1 MDPEEEQRLLD
12 ELAGL
17 LGRQPGG
24 IRSRLHRLGRL
35 DDDPPAASDR

>member
-1 MDPEEEQRLLD
+1 MVD

-24 IRSRLHRLGRL
+24 IRSRLDRLGRL
-35 DDDPPAASDR
+35 DDNPPAASQR